1 VGLDWWVVGGWVGWV
16 GWVGLVGEFVNLV
29 GGLNLV
35 EFEFE
40 LLGGG

>member
-1 VGLDWWVVGGWVGWV
+1 VGGWVGLGGLGWWV
-16 GWVGLVGEFVNLV
+16 NLLNLV